1 MLNIVNMYPMKRKI
15 TDNDRS
21 SKTVAPF
28 TYHEEHHV
36 YRSGSR
42 EVNFSCQV
50 CNKSIEY
57 LKKCILDIINENQSL
72 LEKRKKSDD
81 DNDDSDDSDSDSD
94 SESVKKKTKDDET
107 KPFVIKYIINTYGG
121 CLNSTYGFVGFVNAQ
136 RKKYKN
142 IKFESVIIGASCSAG
157 TILAI
162 IADNR
167 KMDRFA
173 IGMIHEL
180 QTGSSSTYTH
190 LVSFGKHVQISHD
203 LIIEL
208 YIENSG
214 RDINNKAHVKEI
226 DDMLRLETWMTADEY
241 LKAGFIDEIIGTEVW
256 VSRPKRKSASKVT
269 FPGYKYKSKNS

>member
-21 SKTVAPF
+21 SKPGPPF
-28 TYHEEHHV
+28 TYHEEYHV

-42 EVNFSCQV
+42 EVNFSCEV
-50 CNKSIEY
+50 SNKSIEY

-72 LEKRKKSDD
+72 LVKRKKSDD
-81 DNDDSDDSDSDSD
+81 NTDSDSESE

-107 KPFVIKYIINTYGG
+107 KSFVIKYIINTYGG

-142 IKFESVIIGASCSAG
+142 IKFESVIVGSSCSAG

-190 LVSFGKHVQISHD
+190 LVSFSKHVQISHD

-208 YIENSG
+208 YVENSG

-226 DDMLRLETWMTADEY
+226 DDMLRLEMWMTADEY

-256 VSRPKRKSASKVT
+256 VPRSKRKSVNKVT

>member
-1 MLNIVNMYPMKRKI
+1 MYPMYPMKRKI
-15 TDNDRS
+15 SENDSMVSTDRP
-21 SKTVAPF
+21 SKIVPPF
-28 TYHEEHHV
+28 TYHEEYHV
-36 YRSGSR
+36 YKSGSR

-72 LEKRKKSDD
+72 LVKRKTSDG
-81 DNDDSDDSDSDSD
+81 DSDSDSD
-94 SESVKKKTKDDET
+94 SESKDDET

-203 LIIEL
+203 SIIEL

-241 LKAGFIDEIIGTEVW
+241 LKAGFIDEIIGTEIW

-269 FPGYKYKSKNS
+269 FPGYKYKAKNS